1 MRDTAIKLIG
11 LRALRMDAWDDDD
24 YDRMFEFDEEI
35 GDTAHELALEVIE
48 HDPFEHQTRMGEVF
62 AYANRRGI
70 CVHAAIA
77 ELVNTALSLG
87 ARLEN
92 KEV

>member
-11 LRALRMDAWDDDD
+11 LRALRMDAWEDDD

-48 HDPFEHQTRMGEVF
+48 YNALDGHTRLEEIARYASRERVCMHQ
-62 AYANRRGI
+62 
-70 CVHAAIA
+70 AIIR
-77 ELVNTALSLG
+77 LVNAALSHGLD
-87 ARLEN
+87 